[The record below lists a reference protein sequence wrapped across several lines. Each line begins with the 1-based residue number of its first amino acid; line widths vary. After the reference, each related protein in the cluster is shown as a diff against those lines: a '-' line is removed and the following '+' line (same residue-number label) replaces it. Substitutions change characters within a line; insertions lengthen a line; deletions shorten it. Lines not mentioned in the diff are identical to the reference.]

1 MSLITA
7 LQAKASSSNGQ
18 LQKSSIPCKPSES
31 NIPKLRKLGTSSV
44 NDARSKTVQGAAK
57 IRTKEL
63 SLSDVKSE
71 PVVQVDNK
79 QMAEVECD
87 SSSFEKISKQPEVK
101 NILEDVML
109 KSQEQGELH
118 ENEHDSGIENMVL
131 FPTDEKELLTK
142 SHTHEQLEKE
152 IDRAMDEKLYDVSSN
167 GDQSL
172 YVEPQSTNC
181 PIMQETS
188 NNVSNTVHNAIG
200 QDEDDQIKGPTCD
213 IPAFK
218 EILVLLANHETSIKD
233 GKHSGEFKECNS
245 VKTALLNCSL
255 DDFWK
260 TVPEGSEQGNPCKNT
275 EEVNC
280 GAGEFGRYGDVQLHL
295 SNENLSIKCNET
307 TQSNLEAVSQQLL
320 GEQLKTPFLSSV
332 GEIGSEKENI
342 PDMNSSQPAQVTT
355 LFSKGSPEKSI
366 LEINGASKNESKIAE
381 IKDCQLPVDGQ
392 SGFSPRSP
400 MDGQYDH
407 VIDSK
412 AIHDKTQEF
421 ELDKLSEGCM
431 TVSATA
437 CCTIVTNVSPERRP
451 FPENNVINLRLT
463 PQLCP
468 MVKSGCDSGG
478 NNMPITNSSSISELQ
493 IKDGNFSTDSSINC
507 EVQCDVPGNIEQ
519 QASSVFIYPEINEIS
534 CEDESLVPNHGHL
547 FHQSEFS
554 EVSPDV
560 ISNIEDPIGTGAENS
575 SGLLQHT
582 QLSLADNN
590 INAGSHLPEFQKPSA
605 AATVNTQVVNNRL
618 HLDSDFLPTIIVSSA
633 EIKQQTLVDSAFE
646 GCRFDTNE
654 CGASNHHTYRDIEE
668 SHMEEAQVQSFD
680 EIPVAYDCSSKHCPA
695 LINDQFSLADDNNRN
710 EDSHLPRLQKPS
722 DVVALDSQRVNN
734 ILHLDIECVPTNI
747 ASSAEINEQN
757 LVEGAFEGSNEH
769 NPSNHHIQDMPENKD
784 ANHDGDEKVE
794 LLQINGAEER
804 SSGISPEVEIQ
815 LNENV
820 ISVEFDSSVTEVSED
835 RFEGCRFH
843 SKEHGTSNHHIQ
855 DMPENKDGNHVVDE
869 RVELLQI
876 IDAEDSS
883 DIFPVVEIQLNET
896 VTNAEFG
903 SSTTEVSE
911 DPFEGCGFH
920 SNEHYTSY
928 HHIQDMP
935 ENKDGNHDVDEKVEL
950 LQIDGAEEGS
960 SDISSVV
967 EIQVNETVISAE
979 FDSSTTEVSE
989 DPSEGCGFLGNEHC
1003 TSNHHIQDMPENKD
1017 GNHDVDERVE
1027 LLQIDGA
1034 VEGSSDISSV
1044 VEVQLNET
1052 AVSAYL
1058 DSSTTEVSEGPFASV
1073 AAWKSEEQCF
1083 LSENSKLLASDNPTF
1098 NATIPEGSK
1107 VNPVKL
1113 NEIISTEFDSSTQV
1127 NEDPFTSVVTLKSEE
1142 QCLLSE
1148 ESKLLASDNPT
1159 FNETIPQDS
1168 EVSSLKLNEDVVS
1181 AEFDFSIEVSE
1192 DPFTSSVALKSEE
1205 QCLLSEES
1213 KLLATENPTFDA
1225 TIPQGSDV
1233 SSVNSESL
1241 PDVGETN
1248 ICRNDKFP
1256 KTDMLCQTKC
1266 NINFPEDNSKMIHL

>member
-1 MSLITA
+1 MLSSGSSKRNQIANPVTNVPKYAGVKGPSKNPRTVASIPKVDLADKCSVSRTLTKPAGKHLDNSVSAIRPPSRMNQTGNGA
-7 LQAKASSSNGQ
+7 NKVSEAGFPPSKMHQTGSGANKASEACLPHGISDTDKKKQQTLFQTSKSSGLRMPSPSIGFFSQAKASSSNGQ

-71 PVVQVDNK
+71 IVVQIDNK
-79 QMAEVECD
+79 KMAEVECD

-109 KSQEQGELH
+109 KSQEQRELH
-118 ENEHDSGIENMVL
+118 ENDHDSGIENMVL

-152 IDRAMDEKLYDVSSN
+152 TDRAMDEKLYDVSSN

-188 NNVSNTVHNAIG
+188 NNVSNTVHNAIA
-200 QDEDDQIKGPTCD
+200 QDENDQIKGPTYD

-218 EILVLLANHETSIKD
+218 EILVLQADHETSIKD

-260 TVPEGSEQGNPCKNT
+260 TVPEGSEQGTPCKNT

-295 SNENLSIKCNET
+295 LNENLSINCNET
-307 TQSNLEAVSQQLL
+307 TQSNLEAVSQQFL

-392 SGFSPRSP
+392 SGFSPRIP
-400 MDGQYDH
+400 MDGQYDQ

-412 AIHDKTQEF
+412 AIHDGTREF

-468 MVKSGCDSGG
+468 TVKTGCDSGG

-493 IKDGNFSTDSSINC
+493 IKDGNFSTDTSINC

-519 QASSVFIYPEINEIS
+519 QAGSVFIYPEINKIS

-590 INAGSHLPEFQKPSA
+590 INACSHLPEFQKPSA
-605 AATVNTQVVNNRL
+605 AATVDTQVVNNRL

-633 EIKQQTLVDSAFE
+633 EIKEQTLVDGAFE

-654 CGASNHHTYRDIEE
+654 CGTSNHHNYRDIEE
-668 SHMEEAQVQSFD
+668 SHMEEAQAQSFD

-794 LLQINGAEER
+794 LLQI
-804 SSGISPEVEIQ
+804 
-815 LNENV
+815 
-820 ISVEFDSSVTEVSED
+820 
-835 RFEGCRFH
+835 
-843 SKEHGTSNHHIQ
+843 
-855 DMPENKDGNHVVDE
+855 
-869 RVELLQI
+869 
-876 IDAEDSS
+876 
-883 DIFPVVEIQLNET
+883 
-896 VTNAEFG
+896 
-903 SSTTEVSE
+903 
-911 DPFEGCGFH
+911 
-920 SNEHYTSY
+920 
-928 HHIQDMP
+928 
-935 ENKDGNHDVDEKVEL
+935 
-950 LQIDGAEEGS
+950 DGAEEGS

-967 EIQVNETVISAE
+967 EVQHNEIA
-979 FDSSTTEVSE
+979 
-989 DPSEGCGFLGNEHC
+989 
-1003 TSNHHIQDMPENKD
+1003 I
-1017 GNHDVDERVE
+1017 
-1027 LLQIDGA
+1027 
-1034 VEGSSDISSV
+1034 
-1044 VEVQLNET
+1044 
-1052 AVSAYL
+1052 SAYL

-1098 NATIPEGSK
+1098 NATIPEGSE

-1127 NEDPFTSVVTLKSEE
+1127 SEDPFTSVVALKSEE

-1168 EVSSLKLNEDVVS
+1168 EVSSLKLIEDVVS

-1205 QCLLSEES
+1205 QCLFSEES

-1241 PDVGETN
+1241 SDVGETN
-1248 ICRNDKFP
+1248 ICRNDKLP

-1266 NINFPEDNSKMIHL
+1266 NINFPEDNSKMIHLEKVATKSKQEVPILKPPPNVAPFTEEWLAAIEAAGEEILTMKGGAVQNSPPEKAQHEPSPWSPVKKNQAIGPFDCTKVTKHNIQNSDPS